1 MTNLE
6 VAVETLGFRLDL
18 LSVFQHPLIQN
29 QSLTPLLYQHIGLG
43 YEEAPEKKNNMMLTK
58 QSAKSLIFK

>member
-29 QSLTPLLYQHIGLG
+29 QSLTPLLHQHIGLG
-43 YEEAPEKKNNMMLTK
+43 YEEAPEKNHEEQHDDVNKT
-58 QSAKSLIFK
+58 IC